1 MIMITCIECQSESN
15 EFNTKL
21 GELVCLDCGLVLMEE
36 PFEEGSYTHDG
47 NSVRVREGWSKSL
60 HEMGL
65 QTIQNKKLS
74 YGSIQSRAIF
84 KGVSFCR
91 MLMANLKLPKK
102 AFYGE
107 VEELYIRLYKKNVF
121 STYRLEDRAAALV
134 YYMLRNRNLPFTL
147 KEVAKEYSCDMKT
160 VYVIAKKVA
169 KSECNTGVFV
179 LKECRPF
186 AEKYAMILSDDAKFA
201 GKVSLVATRF
211 DNLISRSDDNT
222 RPSTPAAYCSITATL
237 EKTEITN
244 KRIEQVSS
252 IGYDAIGR
260 EVKRLLK
267 MINTNKK
274 EIEGKGIECL
284 EKY

>member
-1 MIMITCIECQSESN
+1 
-15 EFNTKL
+15 
-21 GELVCLDCGLVLMEE
+21 
-36 PFEEGSYTHDG
+36 
-47 NSVRVREGWSKSL
+47 
-60 HEMGL
+60 
-65 QTIQNKKLS
+65 
-74 YGSIQSRAIF
+74 
-84 KGVSFCR
+84 
-91 MLMANLKLPKK
+91 
-102 AFYGE
+102 
-107 VEELYIRLYKKNVF
+107 
-121 STYRLEDRAAALV
+121 
-134 YYMLRNRNLPFTL
+134 
-147 KEVAKEYSCDMKT
+147 
-160 VYVIAKKVA
+160 
-169 KSECNTGVFV
+169 
-179 LKECRPF
+179 
-186 AEKYAMILSDDAKFA
+186 MILSDDAKFA